1 MHSTLW
7 LLFKGQELLV
17 KTDDLAFP
25 LLPHHSLAH
34 LLEAQAHHVTVYQQQ
49 PVSVL
54 QLDDNSVAPEGYH
67 FQHLRSLL
75 TCVNSEQFSL
85 AGTASQIL
93 EWVKSHRFCSRCGT
107 ATVPLPNGERA

>member
-49 PVSVL
+49 PGPS
-54 QLDDNSVAPEGYH
+54 APVCRWSW
-67 FQHLRSLL
+67 LS
-75 TCVNSEQFSL
+75 FSAFAL
-85 AGTASQIL
+85 IVDLCQ
-93 EWVKSHRFCSRCGT
+93 
-107 ATVPLPNGERA
+107 